1 MRRMFRRLPAFFLVT
16 AALLALTLAAEPLH
30 NHPLFGSG
38 SSGSACAVCA
48 AVAHHVPKLGSV
60 AAPRRVIAILAAP
73 ETTRATR
80 TASIPLPSRAPPA
93 AA

>member
-1 MRRMFRRLPAFFLVT
+1 MFRRLPAFFLVT

-38 SSGSACAVCA
+38 SSASACAVCA
-48 AVAHHVPKLGSV
+48 AVAHHVPKLGSAVV
-60 AAPRRVIAILAAP
+60 APHRVIAILAAP